1 MHVLLESLQMLYK
14 NIKEEKN
21 IKLCLTYYYDSQKFD
36 KSLIDL
42 DNCKTY
48 IKSYY
53 LPYIL
58 LYFK

>member
-1 MHVLLESLQMLYK
+1 MHALLESLQLFNK
-14 NIKEEKN
+14 NIKEAKN
-21 IKLCLTYYYDSQKFD
+21 IKLYSTYYYDSQKFD